1 MKTKLFK
8 KAGYLIASVGL
19 GTVLLLGSA
28 YAKKDNPTEINI
40 TARIG
45 HHLFEENVSHQQ
57 NKQFYIYITAH
68 DEDGIKDHYA
78 FVESQKIPYNTIY
91 THGVGKKSKDEKS
104 SIIDL
109 QLYWPMKDE
118 LKVNVFVEDK
128 DGNKTTKTLDFYV
141 K

>member
-8 KAGYLIASVGL
+8 KAGCLVASIGL
-19 GTVLLLGSA
+19 GTALFLGSA
-28 YAKKDNPTEINI
+28 YAKKDNPTEINV

-45 HHLFEENVSHQQ
+45 HQLYDENFSQQ
-57 NKQFYIYITAH
+57 NRQFYISITAH
-68 DEDGIKDHYA
+68 DEDGIKAHYA
-78 FVESQKIPYNTIY
+78 FVESQKLPYSTIY
-91 THGVGKKSKDEKS
+91 SHGVGKKSKDEKLS
-104 SIIDL
+104 TIDL

-118 LKVNVFVEDK
+118 LKVNIFVEDK